1 MSVKQRIARKAV
13 KTTAKHSA
21 NGTVSKLQRKP
32 LRAVTLLALGGA
44 LGALVGWLVRRG
56 AGGEEEAP
64 AAAPVPQ
71 PS

>member
-13 KTTAKHSA
+13 KQTAKHSA
-21 NGTVSKLQRKP
+21 NGTVSKLKRQP

-44 LGALVGWLVRRG
+44 FGALVGWF
-56 AGGEEEAP
+56 AGRASGSGEQAAAP
-64 AAAPVPQ
+64 APVPQ